1 MGAIRGRVVG
11 ELTCLSQS
19 PGARWHRARQ
29 TRGRTRQHLTA
40 QQPRRLPFIGE
51 LTSGWLIGHQGS
63 QQLGPILRAPQADDR
78 QEAALPSNKLAGGAV
93 LVPGVTFEGG
103 SGAGTGGGASR
114 SKRTAVLS
122 GLTTALK
129 KMTGQS
135 PYRMSLSLNRL
146 MLSHNKT
153 QFLHFG

>member
-1 MGAIRGRVVG
+1 MGGIRGRVVG
-11 ELTCLSQS
+11 ELTRLSQS
-19 PGARWHRARQ
+19 PGAKWHRARQ

-93 LVPGVTFEGG
+93 LAPGVTCEGG
-103 SGAGTGGGASR
+103 SGAGTRGAGGGGGQGASAQP
-114 SKRTAVLS
+114 S
-122 GLTTALK
+122 
-129 KMTGQS
+129 
-135 PYRMSLSLNRL
+135 
-146 MLSHNKT
+146 
-153 QFLHFG
+153 